1 MNFKLPFW
9 KFATA
14 LIVLTLICNPV
25 LIELALLIDLVG
37 LDVFLIVIELQFVAL
52 IGYHF
57 NMWVKPT
64 LKIVYSTIQKFDPYF
79 FLPTKSIVKQYPLIL
94 CHAIPELMVL
104 SFGVLVIPMDSSTA

>member
-9 KFATA
+9 KLATA

-37 LDVFLIVIELQFVAL
+37 LDVFLIVIELQFVAF

-64 LKIVYSTIQKFDPYF
+64 LKIVYSTIQGNIGQARNYGHKTYSFSLNLNIGLQSTF
-79 FLPTKSIVKQYPLIL
+79 KQRFNYQVS
-94 CHAIPELMVL
+94 A
-104 SFGVLVIPMDSSTA
+104 